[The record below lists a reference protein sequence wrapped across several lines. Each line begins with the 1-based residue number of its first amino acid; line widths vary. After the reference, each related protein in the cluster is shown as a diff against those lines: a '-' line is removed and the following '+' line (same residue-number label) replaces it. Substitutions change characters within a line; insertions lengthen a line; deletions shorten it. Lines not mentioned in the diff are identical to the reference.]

1 MDLKGAAK
9 FAALW
14 WAIDMAAPIFA
25 HQADDVQASI
35 AEMAVA
41 KATRPSPQE
50 IIAFATALEGL
61 VPNTHCVD
69 GEDFIILSTKFEP
82 EGLLAEAIKQSG
94 RTPNVHHLSWFKRMK
109 ITQDGR
115 VYISKFQDS
124 KGSESWMLI
133 HGEAE

>member
-1 MDLKGAAK
+1 MDLESAAK
-9 FAALW
+9 FTALW

-25 HQADDVQASI
+25 HQADDVQATI

-61 VPNTHCVD
+61 IPNAHCVD
-69 GEDFIILSTKFEP
+69 GENFVILSTKFEP
-82 EGLLAEAIKQSG
+82 EGLLAEAIRQSG

-109 ITQDGR
+109 ITQGGR
-115 VYISKFQDS
+115 VYISKFQES
-124 KGSESWMLI
+124 KGAESWMVI
-133 HGEAE
+133 NGGE

>member
-1 MDLKGAAK
+1 MDLESAAK
-9 FAALW
+9 FTALW

-25 HQADDVQASI
+25 HQADDVQATI

-50 IIAFATALEGL
+50 IIAFANKLEEL
-61 VPNTHCVD
+61 IPFAYCDD
-69 GEDFIILSTKFEP
+69 GENFIILSTKYEP
-82 EGLLAEAIKQSG
+82 EGLLAEAMRQSG

-109 ITQDGR
+109 ITRDGV

-124 KGSESWMLI
+124 KGSESWMII
-133 HGEAE
+133 HGETE